1 MIENLKKRFP
11 VFKKNPNLV
20 FFDTAASALKV
31 DSMINAVTECY
42 SYEYANIHRGI
53 YELSSKLTKRYEDS
67 RLSVSKFINSPSF
80 ENIIFTKSATEG
92 INLVASCLSEDYF
105 NDGDEVLLTS
115 LEHHANLVPW
125 HLVSKK
131 IKIITAKIKSTGEL
145 DYNDLLKKINSN
157 TKLIAI
163 THMSNI
169 TGSITNF
176 EKIKIKANKLN
187 VPILIDGCQYV
198 PHKKLNIKEL
208 DPDFYVFSAHKLYGP
223 SGLGILYMKSKWID
237 RLGPYQGGGSMIKNV
252 ETDSST
258 YLDGFQKF
266 EAGTP
271 PIAEVIGLSASLDFI
286 NEVGIDKIYE
296 YENKLTQY
304 AYNQMIKSN
313 DIKIYGDFSNQT
325 SIISFNIDGVHFN
338 DLAMLL
344 DKKNI
349 AIRTGHHC
357 AQPFMKFFNISGN
370 ARMSVGVYN
379 TKNDIDYFIRAI
391 NEVKEI
397 LRS

>member
-131 IKIITAKIKSTGEL
+131 IKIITAKIKSNGEL
-145 DYNDLLKKINSN
+145 DYNDLLKKINSK
-157 TKLIAI
+157 TKLLAI

-258 YLDGFQKF
+258 YLEGFQKF

-391 NEVKEI
+391 NEVKEF